1 VAFVHMPS
9 ITKEITYFK
18 IVISLYNCV
27 IPMFCS
33 VTPCSY
39 NLDFV
44 IPFNPSLPFNKWR
57 YFFTSCLPRP
67 LASFPTVLRKYVKE
81 RVRLLLVWIDTKL
94 TSIVYMIDFG
104 PRRIL

>member
-1 VAFVHMPS
+1 MPC
-9 ITKEITYFK
+9 ITKEVTHFK

-27 IPMFCS
+27 IPTLCL

-39 NLDFV
+39 NLNFV

-67 LASFPTVLRKYVKE
+67 LASFPTVMRMYVKE
-81 RVRLLLVWIDTKL
+81 AVRLLLV
-94 TSIVYMIDFG
+94 
-104 PRRIL
+104 